1 MLPAFACSELY
12 PWLIVVLS
20 LMGAR
25 LVSSATRRT
34 RKIGFSV
41 WMISNGMIGFG
52 FYQTG
57 DIPQGPGVG
66 LQERLRTGPER
77 VLRRSGPVY
86 GRDGSCPIWMHL

>member
-1 MLPAFACSELY
+1 MVQNLLHPVDSLS

-20 LMGAR
+20 LLGAR

-34 RKIGFSV
+34 RKIGFAV

-57 DIPQGPGVG
+57 DIPQA
-66 LQERLRTGPER
+66 LRDRIKTKAVEVIR
-77 VLRRSGPVY
+77 
-86 GRDGSCPIWMHL
+86 

>member
-1 MLPAFACSELY
+1 MQNLLNPVDSLY
-12 PWLIVVLS
+12 PWLIVFLS
-20 LMGAR
+20 LLGAR

-57 DIPQGPGVG
+57 DIPQALLFLVG
-66 LQERLRTGPER
+66 YEYYNFRGFLNN
-77 VLRRSGPVY
+77 RRET
-86 GRDGSCPIWMHL
+86 